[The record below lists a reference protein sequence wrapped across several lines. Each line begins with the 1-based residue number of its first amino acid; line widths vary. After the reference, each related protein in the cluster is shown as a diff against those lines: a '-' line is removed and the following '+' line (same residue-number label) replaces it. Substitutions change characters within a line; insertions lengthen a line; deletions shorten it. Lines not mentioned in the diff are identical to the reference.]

1 MRVIGR
7 RASRYES
14 YMTATKPPK
23 LTLRADLLA
32 QLAEPQAFDVTVV
45 GGGATGLGVALDA
58 AARGLRVL
66 LLEAQDF
73 AKGTSSRSTKLV
85 HGGVRYL
92 AQGQLGFVRESLKER
107 ALLLAHAPHLAQPLA
122 FVIPTYRWW
131 DKPFYGAGLKL
142 YDVLA
147 GAAGLGATE
156 LLGPE
161 QTLALLPAVQT
172 QGLHGGVKYWDGQFN
187 DARLAITLAR
197 TAAAHGA
204 LMLNHCPVNELLYD
218 QGRVA
223 GVVCTDAETGRNYR
237 VRSRCVIN
245 ATGVWVNELCAQDSA
260 ARGNE
265 RSAGAA
271 DSQLPAMTPS
281 QGIHLV
287 VDREFLPGEAALMIP
302 KTADGRVLFAL
313 PWLGKVILGTTDTP
327 RDDMPLEP
335 KPMAQEV
342 DFILNEAGR
351 YLSHEP
357 TRQDVRSAWAG
368 LRPLVH
374 EALPAGS
381 STSATSKLSREH
393 KIWASA
399 SGLLSVTGGK
409 WTTYRAMAEE
419 VMEICFERGLLD
431 ATRQRRG
438 GTEHLILLGSK
449 TASRENSIRE
459 PEGMHSYGSEA
470 EYVLALD
477 QRESELVAGL
487 TPAMVRFAVRHEYAR
502 SVEDVLARRSRLLFL
517 DAELARKVAPK
528 VAAILAQEGVTALQ
542 SEAFDALA
550 GKYLSLPN
558 KVS

>member
-1 MRVIGR
+1 
-7 RASRYES
+7 
-14 YMTATKPPK
+14 MTLAEPPK
-23 LTLRADLLA
+23 LTLRAELLA
-32 QLAEPQAFDVTVV
+32 QLAAPQTFDVTVV

-66 LLEAQDF
+66 LLEAHDF

-156 LLGPE
+156 LLSPA
-161 QTLALLPAVQT
+161 QTQALLPTVQT
-172 QGLHGGVKYWDGQFN
+172 KDLHGGVKYWDGQFN

-204 LMLNHCPVNELLYD
+204 LMLNYCPVNELLYD

-223 GVVCTDAETGRNYR
+223 GVVCTDAETGRRYR
-237 VRSRCVIN
+237 VASRCVIN
-245 ATGVWVNELCAQDSA
+245 ATGVWVNELCVQDAA
-260 ARGNE
+260 ARTTAEATAAGE
-265 RSAGAA
+265 RT
-271 DSQLPAMTPS
+271 PAVTPS

-287 VDREFLPGEAALMIP
+287 VDREFLPGDAALMIP
-302 KTADGRVLFAL
+302 KTSDGRVLFAL

-335 KPMAQEV
+335 QPMAQEV
-342 DFILNEAGR
+342 DFILAEAGR
-351 YLSHEP
+351 YLSRAP

-368 LRPLVH
+368 LRPLAH
-374 EALPAGS
+374 EAQLTS
-381 STSATSKLSREH
+381 SSGGATSKLSREH
-393 KIWASA
+393 KIWTSP

-409 WTTYRAMAEE
+409 WTTYRAMAQD
-419 VMEICFERGLLD
+419 VMEACLVNGLID
-431 ATRQRRG
+431 GTWQHRG
-438 GTEHLILLGSK
+438 GTAHLSLIGSE
-449 TASRENSIRE
+449 AACAGNSIRE
-459 PEGMHSYGSEA
+459 SEGQHSYGSEA
-470 EYVLALD
+470 EYVLALY
-477 QRESELVAGL
+477 RKEPELVAGV

-502 SVEDVLARRSRLLFL
+502 TVEDVLARRSRLLFL
-517 DAELARKVAPK
+517 DAALARQVGPK
-528 VAAILAQEGVTALQ
+528 VAAILAQEGVSAPQ

-550 GKYLSLPN
+550 ANYLSVPN